1 MLAQKNCLLFLFCIT
16 VSCIGYAQVCN
27 NLGQNPA
34 SAFPV
39 CGTSVFVQNTVP
51 LCPGQFVPGP
61 CNGVGGATLTD
72 INPYYYKFTC
82 FTPGTLGF
90 TITPNDPNDD
100 YDWQLFD
107 ITGRNP
113 NDIYTDATLFVAC
126 NWSGN
131 SGNTGASAAGNSL
144 VNCAGFS
151 YPTFSSMPTLKQ
163 GHQYLLLISHFT
175 NTQSG
180 YSLSF
185 TGGDAGITDPL
196 QPDLSS
202 ATASCDGSKITVRLN
217 KPMKCNSLA
226 GNGSDF
232 SLSTPL
238 ATIVSANSSQCTN
251 GFNLDTVVLTLSN
264 PLPAG
269 NYILTIKDGV
279 DGNTIVDNC
288 DVGIPVGNNVPF
300 TVLPKQS
307 TPLDSIAPVTCAPQ
321 NVQLVFQ
328 KNIRCNSIA
337 PDGSDFVVTGPYPVV
352 VTSAAG
358 NCNNGLSATI
368 QINFSQPVVHVG
380 TYTIQLV
387 TGSDGNTI
395 IDECGEATPAGS
407 TISFTVKD
415 TVSADFTFQLF
426 EGCRFDTIQYTTT
439 NPAGIE
445 TWNWN
450 FDSTIFSTAPNPQI
464 IYSTFG
470 NKNIQLIV
478 SNGFC
483 SDTVTQTVYL
493 NHDSL
498 RAAISGP
505 LVNCPGDP
513 AVFSDSSIG
522 NIIAWYWSFG
532 NGYTS
537 TQQNPLPQTYPQAS
551 IEKTYPVQLIITSNK
566 FCLDTTVFYLKVA
579 PNCYIDVPTAFT
591 PNNDGKNDFLYPLN
605 AYKASNLLFRVYNRF
620 GQLVFFTRDWTKK
633 WDGTIDG
640 IPQPSGVFVW
650 YLQYTNTDTGQEV
663 FQKGTT
669 VLIR

>member
-1 MLAQKNCLLFLFCIT
+1 MLRKKYYLFFLLCLLAAIP
-16 VSCIGYAQVCN
+16 GRAQVCT

-39 CGTSVFVQNTVP
+39 CGTSVFMQNTVP
-51 LCPGQFVPGP
+51 LCPGQFIPGP
-61 CNGVGGATLTD
+61 CNGVGGAVLTD

-82 FTPGTLGF
+82 FTAGSLGF
-90 TITPNDPNDD
+90 VITPNDLSDD

-107 ITGRNP
+107 ITGHNP
-113 NDIYTDATLFVAC
+113 NDIFTDATLFVAC

-131 SGNTGASAAGNSL
+131 SGTTGASSAGISL
-144 VNCAGFS
+144 VNCAGYS
-151 YPTFSSMPTLKQ
+151 YPTFSSMPTLQQ
-163 GHQYLLLISHFT
+163 GHQYLLLVSHFT

-185 TGGDAGITDPL
+185 TGGSASITDPL
-196 QPDLSS
+196 QPDVSS
-202 ATASCDGSKITVRLN
+202 ATASCDGSKITVKLN
-217 KPMKCNSLA
+217 KSMKCNSLA

-232 SLSTPL
+232 SLFTTL
-238 ATIVSANSSQCTN
+238 ATIVSANSLQCSN

-269 NYILTIKDGV
+269 NYTLTIKNGN
-279 DGNTIVDNC
+279 DGNTILDNC
-288 DVGIPVGNNVPF
+288 DVGIPVGENVAF

-307 TPLDSIAPVTCAPQ
+307 TPLDSISPVSCAPQ

-337 PDGSDFVVTGPYPVV
+337 PDGSDFIVTGPFPV
-352 VTSAAG
+352 TITGASG

-368 QINFSQPVVHVG
+368 QINFAQPIVHAG

-407 TISFTVKD
+407 TITFTVKD
-415 TVSADFTFQLF
+415 TVSADFTYQVF
-426 EGCRFDTIQYTTT
+426 EGCRFDTIQYITTS
-439 NPAGIE
+439 PAGIE
-445 TWNWN
+445 TWDWN
-450 FDSTIFSTAPNPQI
+450 FDNIIFSTVPNPQI

-478 SNGFC
+478 TNGFC
-483 SDTVTQTVYL
+483 SDTVTQTLYL
-493 NHDSL
+493 DHDSL
-498 RAAISGP
+498 RAGINGP

-513 AVFSDSSIG
+513 ANFTDSSVG

-532 NGYTS
+532 NGFTS
-537 TQQNPLPQTYPQAS
+537 TQQYPLPQTYPHGTM
-551 IEKTYPVQLIITSNK
+551 EKFYPVQLIITSNK
-566 FCLDTTVFYLKVA
+566 YCYDTAVFFLKVV
-579 PNCYIDVPTAFT
+579 PNCYIDVPSAFT

-605 AYKASNLLFRVYNRF
+605 AYKATNLLFQVYNRY
-620 GQLVFFTRDWTKK
+620 GQRVFSTRDWTKK

-640 IPQPSGVFVW
+640 NPQPSGVFVW
-650 YLQYTNTDTGQEV
+650 YLQYTDTDTGQEV
-663 FQKGTT
+663 FKRGTT